1 MNSDT
6 HLFSSKEE
14 GSGALLG
21 GPMPA
26 MMDAEVA
33 EVSRVVNVLLN
44 DFYVQLPAH

>member
-1 MNSDT
+1 MIGIT
-6 HLFSSKEE
+6 YAFSSNEE

-33 EVSRVVNVLLN
+33 EVSRVVDVRIE
-44 DFYVQLPAH
+44 DFHVQLLDH